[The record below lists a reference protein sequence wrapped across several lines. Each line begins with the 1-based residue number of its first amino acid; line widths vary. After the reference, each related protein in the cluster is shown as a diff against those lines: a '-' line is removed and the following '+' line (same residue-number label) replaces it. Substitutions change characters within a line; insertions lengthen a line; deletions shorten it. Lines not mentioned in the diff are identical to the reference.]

1 MLTREE
7 LLRIVGCE
15 EKSSVR
21 VEEICTRI
29 VELSDA
35 QLAYYF
41 LFYYQKRL
49 GESLPVTVV
58 DCLVDLLCQERDVT
72 EEASYCCLS
81 LCYCVADVS
90 ISQRILLFAHTLDQP
105 INKRKK
111 WLPNALAAC
120 FSRLESGQYEMM
132 RESVRPLFL
141 KQDDETRAFLEF
153 LLKTY
158 YWY

>member
-1 MLTREE
+1 M
-7 LLRIVGCE
+7 
-15 EKSSVR
+15 R
-21 VEEICTRI
+21 VEEICRRI
-29 VELSDA
+29 VELADA

-41 LFYYQKRL
+41 LFYYRKRL
-49 GESLPVTVV
+49 GELLPEAVV
-58 DCLVDLLCQERDVT
+58 GCLVALLCKEQDVT

-81 LCYCVADVS
+81 LCYCAADIS
-90 ISQRILLFAHTLDQP
+90 LSQRILLFAHTLDQP

-132 RESVRPLFL
+132 RKAVRLLFL
-141 KQDDETRAFLEF
+141 KRDDETRAFLEF

-158 YWY
+158 H